1 MTLRTTVYD
10 RCTGHAGTAAL
21 IVTRCYPDRLPENVT
36 YPALTYVAPVSAD
49 DREYRTHDNVN
60 SPTTR
65 EVSRVQFNCYDS
77 TGDGAAALADQVR
90 AAWDGYQ
97 DGCDIGYAFQANRIM
112 TREDAID
119 AYRVILDVMV
129 EHSISI

>member
-1 MTLRTTVYD
+1 MTLREAVFD

-21 IVTRCYPDRLPENVT
+21 IGIRCYPDRLPENVT
-36 YPALTYVAPVSAD
+36 YPALTYVAPVSVSNL
-49 DREYRTHDNVN
+49 EYRTHDNAN

-65 EVSRVQFNCYDS
+65 EVSRVQFNSYDT
-77 TGDGAAALADQVR
+77 TGDGAAALADQIR

-112 TREDAID
+112 TREDALN
-119 AYRVILDVMV
+119 AYRVILDIMV
-129 EHSISI
+129 EHSTSI